1 MRITTA
7 VVDGHKRL
15 HRKSLSKGSPRSS
28 QFSTTELER
37 PGSVAGS
44 NDLASLAPGQQQQ
57 PMQPMQPMQPQH
69 PVQPAVHPQAR
80 FAVPPQQQQQAP
92 VPSNAAMSGPT
103 GFAGARPNVPAGDVE
118 ARRDRMMDSMVGVR
132 GECFTRGAQTDCS
145 VPVTDD
151 ERKHL
156 SDPLVSGPVVGAT
169 APVRPPSMGTTSPTA
184 SSPSSPLA
192 PPHPN
197 RMESD
202 SSGVGQRHNE
212 THAGAPPTALGV
224 TAVTAAAIPGM
235 GTLPPVGGMPIP
247 PHHQQQ
253 QHQGERSG
261 PGVAPPS
268 AIAPV
273 EHTSGVQRKL
283 SKRNPHEPGVDKER
297 KEGFFH
303 KIFGGGGGSRHSRN
317 ASAGSRNSAN
327 ASPRASADIPRQ

>member
-1 MRITTA
+1 MTKT
-7 VVDGHKRL
+7 
-15 HRKSLSKGSPRSS
+15 
-28 QFSTTELER
+28 
-37 PGSVAGS
+37 
-44 NDLASLAPGQQQQ
+44 
-57 PMQPMQPMQPQH
+57 
-69 PVQPAVHPQAR
+69 PA
-80 FAVPPQQQQQAP
+80 
-92 VPSNAAMSGPT
+92 
-103 GFAGARPNVPAGDVE
+103 
-118 ARRDRMMDSMVGVR
+118 
-132 GECFTRGAQTDCS
+132 
-145 VPVTDD
+145 
-151 ERKHL
+151 
-156 SDPLVSGPVVGAT
+156 DPLVSGPVVGAT
-169 APVRPPSMGTTSPTA
+169 APVRPSSMGTTSPTA

-253 QHQGERSG
+253 QQQHQHQGERSG

-268 AIAPV
+268 AVAPV
-273 EHTSGVQRKL
+273 EHSGGVQRKL

-303 KIFGGGGGSRHSRN
+303 KIFGGGGSRHSRN
-317 ASAGSRNSAN
+317 ASASSRNSAN